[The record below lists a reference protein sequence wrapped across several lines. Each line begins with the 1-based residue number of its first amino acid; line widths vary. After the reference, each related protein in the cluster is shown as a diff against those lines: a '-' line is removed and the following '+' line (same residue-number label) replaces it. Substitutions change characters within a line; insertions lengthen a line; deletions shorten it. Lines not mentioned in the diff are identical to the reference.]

1 MYNQLYD
8 NLDTILSEKQHGLR
22 KGFSLVNSFL
32 SKTEKFRESVDQVGA
47 YGSL

>member
-8 NLDTILSEKQHGLR
+8 NLDTISSEKQHGLG
-22 KGFSLVNSFL
+22 KGFSLVNPFL
-32 SKTEKFRESVDQVGA
+32 SKTEKCRESVDQVGA